1 MAKGNWFGISG
12 ELSPNME
19 LLQLI
24 LGKWVNQA
32 IYAAA
37 ELGIADH
44 LKDGPRP
51 SADVATDCGADDDA
65 TYRLMRALSNIG
77 VLDEREG
84 RTFALT
90 PVGEFLRSDVPGSL
104 RGMARFMG
112 YDPTWTAW
120 GQAVYSVRSGKPAF
134 EHVFKE
140 NIFDWYAKHLDESA
154 VFDEAMTAIST
165 VESNAVADAFDFSGI
180 GTLADVGG
188 GRGYLLATIL
198 ERYPELKGI
207 LLDLPHVVAGATPL
221 LREHGVAGRVRVES
235 GSFFETAP
243 RGADAVIMKHIIHDW
258 NDEAA
263 VRILQSC
270 HRGLSKGGRVLVV
283 EAVVPPPG
291 QQGWAKLLDLE
302 MLILTPRGRERTE
315 EEFVKLFAA
324 GGFRFT
330 RIVRTASP
338 VCVVE
343 GKWV

>member
-1 MAKGNWFGISG
+1 MAKGNWFGIPG

-51 SADVATDCGADDDA
+51 SADVATDCNADDDA

-77 VLDEREG
+77 VLDEREE

-140 NIFDWYAKHLDESA
+140 NIFDWYAKHLA
-154 VFDEAMTAIST
+154 VFDEAMTAISSPMLLPMPST
-165 VESNAVADAFDFSGI
+165 SRGSERWPTSAADAATCSRRSSS
-180 GTLADVGG
+180 GTL
-188 GRGYLLATIL
+188 
-198 ERYPELKGI
+198 
-207 LLDLPHVVAGATPL
+207 
-221 LREHGVAGRVRVES
+221 S
-235 GSFFETAP
+235 
-243 RGADAVIMKHIIHDW
+243 
-258 NDEAA
+258 
-263 VRILQSC
+263 
-270 HRGLSKGGRVLVV
+270 
-283 EAVVPPPG
+283 
-291 QQGWAKLLDLE
+291 
-302 MLILTPRGRERTE
+302 
-315 EEFVKLFAA
+315 
-324 GGFRFT
+324 
-330 RIVRTASP
+330 
-338 VCVVE
+338 
-343 GKWV
+343 

>member
-1 MAKGNWFGISG
+1 MAKGNWFGFSG
-12 ELSPNME
+12 ELPPNME

-37 ELGIADH
+37 ELGIADQ

-51 SADVATDCGADDDA
+51 SADVATDCGTDDDA

-77 VLDEREG
+77 VLDEREE

-221 LREHGVAGRVRVES
+221 LREHGVAGGSPHSAELSPRTVERRACPRRR
-235 GSFFETAP
+235 GRGAAP
-243 RGADAVIMKHIIHDW
+243 RSTGLGETPRPRDADPDPA
-258 NDEAA
+258 
-263 VRILQSC
+263 RPRT
-270 HRGLSKGGRVLVV
+270 HRGGVR
-283 EAVVPPPG
+283 EA
-291 QQGWAKLLDLE
+291 LR
-302 MLILTPRGRERTE
+302 RGRLPIHTHRADS
-315 EEFVKLFAA
+315 LA
-324 GGFRFT
+324 GMRRRGQMGLKRSP
-330 RIVRTASP
+330 ASRGDLP
-338 VCVVE
+338 VATSNHP
-343 GKWV
+343 G